1 VRIAWLGGG
10 APSAA
15 RNVVDRRGA
24 PATTEAEA
32 AERYRRL
39 GPHTLR
45 GTAAGVTHAC
55 PPEPGSESAAAARVR
70 GRKCGTWFLW
80 TTLVL
85 VPVTLAIPYLPHA
98 DLFGFVK
105 MPSAVPALIVVISM
119 AYVAATELVKIP
131 FFRSTAPRGVT
142 RAAVPSPVGDGSY

>member
-1 VRIAWLGGG
+1 M
-10 APSAA
+10 
-15 RNVVDRRGA
+15 
-24 PATTEAEA
+24 
-32 AERYRRL
+32 
-39 GPHTLR
+39 
-45 GTAAGVTHAC
+45 
-55 PPEPGSESAAAARVR
+55 
-70 GRKCGTWFLW
+70 
-80 TTLVL
+80 L

-119 AYVAATELVKIP
+119 AYVAATELVKIS